1 MEIAVKEED
10 GRRAAATG
18 RRSRRAAAGMSDVD
32 EEATRWQRQKW
43 WRRKKSA
50 GEVTKEAEVAMGWRK
65 RRSLPL
71 AGESTAE
78 EAVEEVA
85 RRHESALD
93 AVIKVEVLMIETHKN
108 RVTYVYPLVWH
119 KNDG

>member
-78 EAVEEVA
+78 VA
-85 RRHESALD
+85 RRHKSALD
-93 AVIKVEVLMIETHKN
+93 AVIKVKVLMTETHEN

-119 KNDG
+119 MNDV